1 MAEIVIPGIRY
12 RQGTRTMYIAA
23 DDPAS
28 FLSVLQPRREYDP
41 RSPHQTGNRPIDK
54 QHLAGIVEYL
64 ETEPEYV
71 IGAAVL
77 YVKPGEITFISQ
89 ADRGERPTLGML
101 SIPIGAKFWQGD
113 GQHRFAGYGAVIA
126 RHEQDEHD
134 PIHIRLKQS
143 ATPAI
148 IVEESRPAKIAQ
160 DFVDLQRNAKPL
172 SSSLGAALDRRRA
185 ISRLAL
191 EVAYAAPF
199 LSYTAEGKESEAG
212 GRLEYLA
219 QTVSLNS
226 PALYTFGSWRFAV
239 GTIVIGFGPRS
250 RSGWEKETERVLSA
264 GPLYDDWH
272 EKLVGIFNE
281 ASQALPYWKAVVDGS
296 EPRGL
301 RQGDV
306 LGSAAGLN
314 AFAGAVHGIIAKG
327 KDPLAAT
334 RKMGKLNWRREAG
347 AFFDGTLLQPP
358 LTKEQTQVRLV
369 AGRTGYE
376 AAAQQLLR
384 EFTSSRA
391 AVA

>member
-12 RQGTRTMYIAA
+12 RQGRRTMYVAA
-23 DDPAS
+23 DDPTS
-28 FLSVLQPRREYDP
+28 FLSVLEPRREYDP

-54 QHLAGIVEYL
+54 QHLAGIVDYL

-77 YVKPGEITFISQ
+77 YVKPGEISFIAQ
-89 ADRGERPTLGML
+89 GDRGDRPTLGML

-113 GQHRFAGYGAVIA
+113 GQHRFAGYSAVLS
-126 RHEQDEHD
+126 RHEHDEHD
-134 PIHIRLKQS
+134 PVYVRLKQS

-191 EVAYAAPF
+191 DVAQTAPF
-199 LSYTAEGKESEAG
+199 LKYTAEGKDNEAG
-212 GRLEYLA
+212 GRLEYLT

-250 RSGWEKETERVLSA
+250 RSGWEKETERVLSSETEYS
-264 GPLYDDWH
+264 GWS
-272 EKLVGIFNE
+272 ERLVAIFN
-281 ASQALPYWKAVVDGS
+281 QAAEDLPYWRAITGGAEPKA
-296 EPRGL
+296 L
-301 RQGDV
+301 RQSDV

-314 AFAGAVHGIIAKG
+314 AFAGALNAVMAKG
-327 KDPLAAT
+327 RDPMPAI
-334 RKMGKLNWRREAG
+334 RKMGKLNWQREPG

-358 LTKEQTQVRLV
+358 LSKDQNQVRLV

-376 AAAQQLLR
+376 AAAQQLVR
-384 EFTSSRA
+384 ELTPRA